1 MALKT
6 ELGDDGLSLWKYHSD
21 LNSAKY
27 DEKEHDRKWKSFT
40 RTDITMV
47 TVVRWAITDTTR
59 QAITFAQMIQE
70 HEEDYGSENDN
81 IEIDDEDVLFQIRSM
96 NKLVRNVS
104 IFKIFIPP
112 IYQKGRYF
120 AEIGNLMAQK
130 VTYEQVMELMREIC
144 ACPHSFQWA
153 ILSDGV
159 LQGRKCVHGP
169 KELLPDFGLRDLK
182 HCKVARRLCC
192 CKTCLCHWLRWR
204 TCCAWAVL
212 LQQI

>member
-6 ELGDDGLSLWKYHSD
+6 ELGDDGLILWKYHSD

-47 TVVRWAITDTTR
+47 TVVRWAIKDTTR

-70 HEEDYGSENDN
+70 HEEDYGSD
-81 IEIDDEDVLFQIRSM
+81 IEIDDEEENSHDD
-96 NKLVRNVS
+96 
-104 IFKIFIPP
+104 IPP

-120 AEIGNLMAQK
+120 AEIGHLMAQK